1 MRLYV
6 KQTTGFILLDLME
19 NNPIKL
25 TMSVADIMDPTANPS
40 TYSQTF
46 RVPNTANNNLFFKSA
61 FNINA
66 ITFDATKK
74 IESYIQDSNVTI
86 SVGSIRLT
94 NIVTN
99 NKDKNVEY
107 EITFFGEVS
116 DLASNIG
123 GGFLNSLNLS
133 QFNHEKSYVNIVN
146 SWNLNLFSG
155 DIIYPLIEWGYDY
168 FEGVPVQNTLA
179 LHDNTLAQKGFT
191 KNQHPLSIAQ
201 FKPVIRAKVL
211 IDAIFASSGFTYDS
225 SFINVNNSDFMSQY
239 IITEQQD
246 RAQDNTISK
255 LEVNGLWQ
263 QVLQAAS
270 QVILFPYEVY
280 DPSNSFDNTTMIFKV
295 PIQFVNPLDYYIF
308 DIGGWFTNWSFNNFF
323 EIRLDNLTTNSI
335 ITSHIFTGTTYG
347 IPYYFFHTFNIPN
360 SVGGVPL
367 ASLGDELIFRII
379 STVPP
384 NANRNNVSTAIL
396 RQTTSVGDITNLS
409 NFLPNNVKTIDFLK
423 GIIERYNLVL
433 EPSKIKEKHFT
444 ITPWVNW
451 VEQGTQRDW
460 TDYVDGNVDIQ
471 SKPLFISQK
480 RANTWRDDEDSDY
493 VNYNFQLATK
503 TTYGQ
508 LDLDSQIEI
517 LVGNNLVQS
526 IFAPTPLLPI
536 GNASSE
542 PTASAN
548 QKLAAQFLIPHI
560 SKDTTTERTPI
571 VPKLRLVYYN
581 GMRTAPLEWHIKN
594 DANVTQHWNQY
605 PLVSQYS
612 VLDNLGTTFNDM
624 AWRNAAPL
632 WDITNTVPNPPAR
645 TTRDLWNNYWQ
656 KWYDFTYDKFGKIL
670 EMNIVLDYKKVWD
683 LKFNDK
689 IFIKDSWFMVNKI
702 TDYEVGKP
710 TSCKVELIRVGESIS
725 IVPRP
730 IIEGQLM
737 CYFPNSETPTDPCDV
752 YCCYDN
758 GNATIKYFELNGE
771 LFLDANANFPAP
783 SGVYSYGASNT
794 FEVVNGFITQY
805 FVTTACVCIPDVLQ
819 FYQPC
824 RGNSVYEAGCCQF
837 PLQPFYAYSNTVYQA
852 TQAWSNIAMTT
863 PVVDG
868 WYANPGELFVAQFI
882 NGIKVQVA
890 ARITCIP

>member
-6 KQTTGFILLDLME
+6 KQNTGFILLDLME

-25 TMSVADIMDPTANPS
+25 NMSVADIMDPTANPS

-74 IESYIQDSNVTI
+74 IESYIVDSNVTI

-94 NIVTN
+94 NIITN

-107 EITFFGEVS
+107 EVTFFGEVS
-116 DLASNIG
+116 DFSSAVG

-133 QFNHEKSYVNIVN
+133 FYNHEKSYVNIVN
-146 SWNLNLFSG
+146 SWNLNLFGG
-155 DIIYPLIEWGYDY
+155 DVIYPLIEWGYDY
-168 FEGVPVQNTLA
+168 LNGQPVQNTLA
-179 LHDNTLAQKGFT
+179 LHNGTLAPSGFT
-191 KNQHPLSIAQ
+191 ANIHPLSIEQ

-225 SFINVNNSDFMSQY
+225 LFINVNNSDFMNQY
-239 IITEQQD
+239 VITEQQD
-246 RAQDNTISK
+246 RAEDNTISK
-255 LEVNGLWQ
+255 LSVNGLWQ
-263 QVLQAAS
+263 QVLTAG
-270 QVILFPYEVY
+270 VTDIILPYEVY
-280 DPSNSFDNTTMIFKV
+280 DPSNSFDTTTNKFKV
-295 PIQFVNPLDYYIF
+295 PIQFASPTDYYIF
-308 DIGGWFTNWSFNNFF
+308 NIKGWFRNNFLVPTF
-323 EIRLDNLTTNSI
+323 FYIEVYNVTTSNTSVPIGFTAPANS
-335 ITSHIFTGTTYG
+335 S
-347 IPYYFFHTFNIPN
+347 YFFNATFNVPN
-360 SVGGVPL
+360 SLGALGEELVFKIYAPVPFGGL
-367 ASLGDELIFRII
+367 ALNNI
-379 STVPP
+379 STVE
-384 NANRNNVSTAIL
+384 L
-396 RQTTSVGDITNLS
+396 LQTTSVGNITVLN

-423 GIIERYNLVL
+423 GFIERYNLVL
-433 EPSKIKEKHFT
+433 EPSKTIDKHFT
-444 ITPWVNW
+444 ITPWVDW

-471 SKPLFISQK
+471 SKPLFTSQT
-480 RANTWRDDEDSDY
+480 RSNTWRDDEDSDY

-508 LDLDSQIEI
+508 LDLDSQNEI
-517 LVGNNLVQS
+517 LVGNKLTQS
-526 IFAPTPLLPI
+526 LFAPTPLLPI
-536 GNASSE
+536 GNASSIGT
-542 PTASAN
+542 PN

-560 SKDTTTERTPI
+560 AKDTTTERTPI
-571 VPKLRLVYYN
+571 TPKLRLVYYN

-612 VLDNLGTTFNDM
+612 VLDPLVTDFIDM

-632 WDITNTVPNPPAR
+632 WDITPSVPNPEAR

-737 CYFPNSETPTDPCDV
+737 CYLLNPEDPCDV
-752 YCCYDN
+752 YCCFEN
-758 GNATIKYFELNGE
+758 GNATIMYFELNGQ
-771 LFLDANANFPAP
+771 LFLDANGNFPAL

-794 FEVVNGFITQY
+794 FEVINGIITQY
-805 FVTTACVCIPDVLQ
+805 INVAGCVCIPDEIQ
-819 FYQPC
+819 KYDPC

-837 PLQPFYAYSNTVYQA
+837 PSQSFYAYSNTVYQA
-852 TQAWSNIAMTT
+852 TEAWSDLALTT
-863 PVVDG
+863 HVPDG

-882 NGIKVQVA
+882 NGINVQVA
-890 ARITCIP
+890 TRITCIP

>member
-1 MRLYV
+1 
-6 KQTTGFILLDLME
+6 ME

-25 TMSVADIMDPTANPS
+25 NMSVADIMDPTANPS

-61 FNINA
+61 FNINTV
-66 ITFDATKK
+66 TFDATKK

-99 NKDKNVEY
+99 NRDNNVEY
-107 EITFFGEVS
+107 EVTFFGEVS
-116 DLASNIG
+116 DFSSAIG
-123 GGFLNSLNLS
+123 GGFLNSLDLS
-133 QFNHEKSYVNIVN
+133 FFNHEKIYVNIVN
-146 SWNLNLFSG
+146 SWNLNLFGG
-155 DIIYPLIEWGYDY
+155 DVIYPLIEWGYDY
-168 FEGVPVQNTLA
+168 LNGSPVQNTLA
-179 LHDNTLAQKGFT
+179 LHNGTLAPNGFT
-191 KNQHPLSIAQ
+191 ANNHPLSIAQ

-211 IDAIFASSGFTYDS
+211 IDAIFQSSGFTYDS
-225 SFINVNNSDFMSQY
+225 SFINVNNSDFMNQY
-239 IITEQQD
+239 VITEQQD
-246 RAQDNTISK
+246 RATDTTISK

-295 PIQFVNPLDYYIF
+295 PIQFASPTDYYIF

-323 EIRLDNLTTNSI
+323 EIRLDNLTTSSTI
-335 ITSHIFTGTTYG
+335 ATHTFTGTTYG
-347 IPYYFFHTFNIPN
+347 TPYYFFHTFNIYN
-360 SVGGVPL
+360 TVGGVPL
-367 ASLGDELIFRII
+367 ASLGDELIFRVI

-396 RQTTSVGDITNLS
+396 RQTTSVGDITNLK
-409 NFLPNNVKTIDFLK
+409 NFLPNNIKNIDFLK
-423 GIIERYNLVL
+423 AIIERYNLVL
-433 EPSKIKEKHFT
+433 EPSKTIDKHFT
-444 ITPWVNW
+444 ITPWVDW

-460 TDYVDGNVDIQ
+460 TAYVDGNVDIQ
-471 SKPLFISQK
+471 SKPLFESQT
-480 RANTWRDDEDSDY
+480 RSNTWRDEEDSDY

-508 LDLDSQIEI
+508 LDLDSQNEI
-517 LVGNNLVQS
+517 LVGNNLVES
-526 IFAPTPLLPI
+526 LFAPTPLLPI
-536 GNASSE
+536 GNASSIGT
-542 PTASAN
+542 PN

-560 SKDTTTERTPI
+560 AKDTTTERTPI
-571 VPKLRLVYYN
+571 TPKLRLVYYN
-581 GMRTAPLEWHIKN
+581 GMRNAPLEWHIKN
-594 DANVTQHWNQY
+594 DSNVTQHWNQY

-612 VLDNLGTTFNDM
+612 VLDPLVTDFIDM
-624 AWRNAAPL
+624 AWRNAEPL
-632 WDITNTVPNPPAR
+632 WDITPSVPNPPAR

-725 IVPRP
+725 IVPSP

-737 CYFPNSETPTDPCDV
+737 CYFANVEDPCDV
-752 YCCYDN
+752 YCCFEN
-758 GNATIKYFELNGE
+758 GNATIKYFELNGQ
-771 LFLDANANFPAP
+771 LFLDANGNFPAP

-794 FEVVNGFITQY
+794 FQVINGIITTY
-805 FVTTACVCIPDVLQ
+805 YNTSGCVCIPDEIQ
-819 FYQPC
+819 KYDPC

-837 PLQPFYAYSNTVYQA
+837 PSQSFYSFSNTVYQA
-852 TQAWSNIAMTT
+852 TEAWSDLALTT
-863 PVVDG
+863 HVPDG

-882 NGIKVQVA
+882 NGINVQVA

>member
-6 KQTTGFILLDLME
+6 KQNTGFILLDLME

-25 TMSVADIMDPTANPS
+25 NMSVADIMDPTANPS

-61 FNINA
+61 FNINTV
-66 ITFDATKK
+66 TFDATKK

-99 NKDKNVEY
+99 NRDKNVEY
-107 EITFFGEVS
+107 EVTFFGEVS
-116 DLASNIG
+116 DLASKIG
-123 GGFLNSLNLS
+123 GGFLNSLDLS
-133 QFNHEKSYVNIVN
+133 QYNHEKSYVNIVN
-146 SWNLNLFSG
+146 SWNLNLFGG
-155 DIIYPLIEWGYDY
+155 DVIYPLIEWGYDY

-179 LHDNTLAQKGFT
+179 LHDNVLAQKGFT
-191 KNQHPLSIAQ
+191 KNAHPLSIAQ

-211 IDAIFASSGFTYDS
+211 IDAIFQSSGFTYDS
-225 SFINVNNSDFMSQY
+225 LFINVNNSDFMNQY
-239 IITEQQD
+239 VITEQQD
-246 RAQDNTISK
+246 RATDTTISK
-255 LEVNGLWQ
+255 LEANGLWQ
-263 QVLQAAS
+263 QVLGAFTQN
-270 QVILFPYEVY
+270 INFPYEVY
-280 DPSNSFDNTTMIFKV
+280 DPSNSFDNTNSVFKV
-295 PIQFVNPLDYYIF
+295 PIQFLSPTDYYIF
-308 DIGGWFTNWSFNNFF
+308 DIGGWVTLNYNFVVDFFDIEIFN
-323 EIRLDNLTTNSI
+323 ITTNAVI
-335 ITSHIFTGTTYG
+335 ATTTF
-347 IPYYFFHTFNIPN
+347 IATPFVPYYFFHTFNIPN

-367 ASLGDELIFRII
+367 ASLGDELVFRIN
-379 STVPP
+379 STVPLST
-384 NANRNNVSTAIL
+384 ARNNISTAIL
-396 RQTTSVGDITNLS
+396 RQTTSVGDITNLR
-409 NFLPNNVKTIDFLK
+409 NFLPNNVKSIDFLK
-423 GIIERYNLVL
+423 AFIERYNLVL
-433 EPSKIKEKHFT
+433 EPSKTIDKHFT
-444 ITPWVNW
+444 ITPWVDW

-460 TDYVDGNVDIQ
+460 TEYVDGNVDIQ
-471 SKPLFISQK
+471 SKPLFISQT
-480 RANTWRDDEDSDY
+480 RSNTWRDDEDSDY
-493 VNYNFQLATK
+493 VNYNFQTATK

-517 LVGNNLVQS
+517 LVGNNLVES
-526 IFAPTPLLPI
+526 LFAPTPLLPI
-536 GNASSE
+536 GNASAETS
-542 PTASAN
+542 ASAN

-560 SKDTTTERTPI
+560 AKDTTTERTPI
-571 VPKLRLVYYN
+571 TPKLRLVYYN
-581 GMRTAPLEWHIKN
+581 GMRNAPLEWHIKN

-612 VLDNLGTTFNDM
+612 LLDNSGLSFNDM

-632 WDITNTVPNPPAR
+632 WDITGAVPNPPAR

-737 CYFPNSETPTDPCDV
+737 CYLPKPITICDV
-752 YCCYDN
+752 YCCFEN
-758 GNATIKYFELNGE
+758 GNATIKYFELNGQ
-771 LFLDANANFPAP
+771 LFLDANGNFPAP

-794 FEVVNGFITQY
+794 FQVINGIITTY
-805 FVTTACVCIPDVLQ
+805 FVTTACVCIPNVIKKYD
-819 FYQPC
+819 PC

-837 PLQPFYAYSNTVYQA
+837 PSQSFYAYSNTVYQA
-852 TQAWSNIAMTT
+852 TQAWSDLALTT
-863 PVVDG
+863 PVIDG

-882 NGIKVQVA
+882 NGINVQVA